1 MTHAFVLR
9 TPWYV
14 LARDPGRDPF
24 ALGADAPSIQK
35 YGTVDYVDRLLA
47 DPRDSLA
54 FGDEDE
60 WSYPL
65 VTAPLPLPRLSKTHS
80 HRMVRAGMRKLYQPN
95 HERFYAVVVELF
107 CDEPGLPRPG
117 DVSGLEVC
125 FVVRRERM
133 MVEGDTTALRKLA
146 ADLVKQLDGE
156 QHQRE
161 TGAPEPLDTA
171 DLDQVAWAARNR
183 KLTPAQGSLL
193 AAAKPVWV
201 TEAWTLGADGRGQ
214 WSRTDPDPDAEPQ
227 LLPGEAELPM
237 WRLPP
242 SAGPC
247 EAAGT
252 RVLWFGAVPTM
263 SADIEATGLPKFDDQ
278 HVYHLR
284 CFARRRPPPGHE
296 HCPPRYWWSGPTAPY
311 RLSSFFD
318 PAGTRNRRVSITTPD
333 FRALAA
339 RANEPRGPGGVEFVQ
354 PPGSQLRFTKGKTV
368 PGSGTVGG
376 DAAERCTYAL
386 ELFTIVAM
394 FLFTLFLPIVT
405 LLFQLW
411 WMLLLRF
418 CWPPTGAALK
428 LVTDYLAKGG
438 NVNAMDPAHRA
449 ALDEV
454 LGAEGATDLFVS
466 ADPKFGTDSG
476 VAARIVDALHPN
488 AIPTPEPPE
497 SEPSVDDPL
506 CGTAV
511 PVSPAGG
518 PA

>member
-14 LARDPGRDPF
+14 LARDPDRDPF
-24 ALGADAPSIQK
+24 ASDADSPCVQK

-47 DPRDSLA
+47 DPRDSLV

-65 VTAPLPLPRLSKTHS
+65 VTVPRPLPRLSKTRS
-80 HRMVRAGMRKLYQPN
+80 YRMVRAGMRKLYQPS
-95 HERFYAVVVELF
+95 HDRFYAVVVELF

-117 DVSGLEVC
+117 DVSGLELG
-125 FVVRRERM
+125 FVVRREVM
-133 MVEGDTTALRKLA
+133 TVEGDTTALRKLA
-146 ADLVKQLDGE
+146 ADLVKRLDCE

-161 TGAPEPLDTA
+161 QDAPEPLDTA
-171 DLDQVAWAARNR
+171 DLDQVAWAARDR
-183 KLTPAQGSLL
+183 ELTPVQASLL
-193 AAAKPVWV
+193 AAAKPAWV
-201 TEAWTLGADGRGQ
+201 TEAWTVGADGRGQ
-214 WSRTDPDPDAEPQ
+214 WSRTDPNAGPQ
-227 LLPGEAELPM
+227 LLPGEEELPM

-242 SAGPC
+242 SAGSC
-247 EAAGT
+247 EAART

-263 SADIEATGLPKFDDQ
+263 SADIDTTGRPKLDDQ
-278 HVYHLR
+278 YVYHLR

-296 HCPPRYWWSGPTAPY
+296 HCPDRYWWSAPTSPY
-311 RLSSFFD
+311 RLASFFD

-339 RANEPRGPGGVEFVQ
+339 RAREPKGPGGVELVQ
-354 PPGSQLRFTKGKTV
+354 PPGSQLQFTKGKTI
-368 PGSGTVGG
+368 PGSGTAGG
-376 DAAERCTYAL
+376 DGVERCTYAL

-418 CWPPTGAALK
+418 CRPSTGAALE
-428 LVTDYLAKGG
+428 LVTDYLAK
-438 NVNAMDPAHRA
+438 NNPVNAMDPAQRA

-466 ADPKFGTDSG
+466 ADPEFGTKSK
-476 VAARIVDALHPN
+476 VAAEIVDALHPD
-488 AIPTPEPPE
+488 AVPTPQPPE
-497 SEPSVDDPL
+497 TEPGVGDPL
-506 CGTAV
+506 CGTAMST
-511 PVSPAGG
+511 PPRAGRK
-518 PA
+518 A